1 MAEAACA
8 PGPSGARIMAP
19 PAPPARFGGS
29 IDGRLIRR
37 RPNPLQSLFDGGHA
51 ACARALWRR
60 SRRLARPQ
68 PLARE
73 VAAALRAGFFVAG
86 GPDAKADAL
95 GALHGTADEARGGRA
110 PRRRASVRR
119 MAGAGAGRRH
129 GRAA

>member
-8 PGPSGARIMAP
+8 PGPSGARIMAT

-37 RPNPLQSLFDGGHA
+37 RPNPLKSLFDGGHA
-51 ACARALWRR
+51 ARARVLWRR
-60 SRRLARPQ
+60 SRGLARPR

-95 GALHGTADEARGGRA
+95 GALHGTADEAR
-110 PRRRASVRR
+110 ASVRR